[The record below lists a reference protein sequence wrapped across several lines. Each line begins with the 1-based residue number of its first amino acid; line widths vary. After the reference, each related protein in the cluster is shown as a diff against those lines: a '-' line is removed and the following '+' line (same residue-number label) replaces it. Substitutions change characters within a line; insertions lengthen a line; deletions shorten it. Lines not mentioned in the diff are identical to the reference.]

1 MRVGRDRTQE
11 LKLMAVG
18 VTPRLLSWSSSWNL
32 MGNAGAMVNLVRSAA
47 RDQERIVANSPKGAV
62 RWKEAGK
69 LGIVTLKGVEVGG
82 AESGHRAKR
91 GRSQKLKDTRNQ
103 SACSIKKRT
112 KQARGREF

>member
-1 MRVGRDRTQE
+1 
-11 LKLMAVG
+11 
-18 VTPRLLSWSSSWNL
+18 

-112 KQARGREF
+112 KQARGRESSESARWERAMSLLPDAQFEEN